1 MIQDVYDF
9 KKIGLDIDEFNSFVS
24 EHGYDSLGVFSLGM
38 PEGSF
43 ASMQIPSIVLTDK
56 DGKQASYSIETGT
69 RVLRDR
75 FGEARAMYA
84 TDISTEQLIGPNGAV
99 ACAKEL
105 SRIEQG
111 KGNTGTPIVT
121 DDMEVSFDTARYGPE
136 EEDVAMSYL
145 HAELK
150 SLDGPMD
157 IVLDIRDSNGM
168 MLMEVER
175 LKDIEQNDIEA
186 VHNGIHGLH
195 DAFLTYINDIR
206 LTRANPTLSAELA
219 EVFQASQVPE
229 LELDEFDEPYE
240 ESYFEDR
247 EDDALYV

>member
-24 EHGYDSLGVFSLGM
+24 ENGYDSLGTFSLGM
-38 PEGSF
+38 PEGAF
-43 ASMQIPSIVLTDK
+43 AAQQIPSIVLTDK

-75 FGEARAMYA
+75 FGEAQAMYA
-84 TDISTEQLIGPNGAV
+84 TDLSTERLIGPDGAV

-121 DDMEVSFDTARYGPE
+121 DDMEVSFDIARYGPE
-136 EEDVAMSYL
+136 EDDVAMSYI
-145 HAELK
+145 HVEMK

-157 IVLDIRDSNGM
+157 IVLDIVDSNGQ
-168 MLMEVER
+168 LLKEVER
-175 LKDIEQNDIEA
+175 RQDIEQNDIGA
-186 VHNGIHGLH
+186 VKDCIHGFH
-195 DAFLTYINDIR
+195 DAFISYINDIR
-206 LTRANPTLSAELA
+206 LERANPQLSLDLA
-219 EVFQASQVPE
+219 DAFQAEQVPE
-229 LELDEFDEPYE
+229 LDLDEPYE
-240 ESYFEDR
+240 ETYIEDLE
-247 EDDALYV
+247 EDAYTV